1 VTPLEAAI
9 ETPLAEVARQAGA
22 LDCLVVGSGTAG
34 VTTALALAERGFRS
48 VVLEAGPLLLLQ
60 HLGELRLGGGAALHG
75 AINESV
81 RYPVAW
87 AEAQAADAPAHET
100 SGWAAVGGRSLFWTG
115 MAPRPNPWDL
125 DDWPLDFAE
134 LLPWL
139 EQAEG
144 LIGVTAPAPPAEGSV
159 AARACRTLAAA
170 GYPARPAPLAAAR
183 DEVPGGVPGDAPGT
197 TPGRR
202 AARFDSAVARLL
214 ASDHFGRLETGA
226 GVALAAQAEALRLEV
241 EGSRVTGLVVRD
253 RRSGRTE
260 ILRGPPVVLAG
271 GALQSTR
278 LALASGLDAI
288 DPAVGRGVRDHLFVQ
303 TTARRS
309 APGEADGTGEGL
321 SLFLDALPERPFHVQ
336 VQGWFEQDWYR
347 QSHSTL
353 WLEAGAGGRH
363 LMLAAFGVAAAEGHG
378 RLDPDAARAGGMAG
392 LRVLHR
398 RGAADR
404 RRLEEMRDALE
415 RVAAALGAEAL
426 RSRVH
431 PPGGALHEIGG
442 LSMGAKPAAGVTDPF
457 GRFRR
462 LDGLSVADAACFPSQ
477 GSANPYLTIT
487 AWSLRH
493 AAALADT
500 LPRNA

>member
-1 VTPLEAAI
+1 MTPLEAAI
-9 ETPLAEVARQAGA
+9 ETPLAEVARQADA

-48 VVLEAGPLLLLQ
+48 AVLEAGPLLLLQ
-60 HLGELRLGGGAALHG
+60 HLGELRLGRDAALHG

-87 AEAQAADAPAHET
+87 AETQAADAQRHET

-139 EQAEG
+139 ERAER
-144 LIGVTAPAPPAEGSV
+144 LIGVPPPAPPAEGS
-159 AARACRTLAAA
+159 APARACRALAAA
-170 GYPARPAPLAAAR
+170 GYPARPAPLAATT
-183 DEVPGGVPGDAPGT
+183 GGAAGPRT
-197 TPGRR
+197 
-202 AARFDSAVARLL
+202 ARFDSAVARLL
-214 ASDHFGRLETGA
+214 ASDNFGRLATGA
-226 GVALAAQAEALRLEV
+226 GVSLTAQAEALRLEL

-260 ILRGPPVVLAG
+260 TLRGPRVVLAG

-288 DPAVGRGVRDHLFVQ
+288 DPAVGRAVGDHLFVQ
-303 TTARRS
+303 TTARRP
-309 APGEADGTGEGL
+309 AAGEPEGDGEGL
-321 SLFLDALPERPFHVQ
+321 SLFLDARPDRPFHVQ
-336 VQGWFEQDWYR
+336 LQGWFDQDWYR

-353 WLEAGAGGRH
+353 WLEAGEGGRH
-363 LMLAAFGVAAAEGHG
+363 LMLAAFGVAAAVGDS
-378 RLDPDAARAGGMAG
+378 RLDADAARRGGMKA

-404 RRLEEMRDALE
+404 RRLEEMRDALQQ
-415 RVAAALGAEAL
+415 VAAALGAVPL

-442 LSMGAKPAAGVTDPF
+442 LCMGAEPAEGVTDAF

-462 LDGLSVADAACFPSQ
+462 LEGLSVADAACFPSQ

-493 AAALADT
+493 AAALADG

>member
-9 ETPLAEVARQAGA
+9 ESPLAEAVRQAGA
-22 LDCLVVGSGTAG
+22 LDCLIVGSGTAG

-60 HLGELRLGGGAALHG
+60 HIGELRLGRDAALH
-75 AINESV
+75 AALNESV
-81 RYPVAW
+81 RYAVEW
-87 AEAQAADAPAHET
+87 AETQAAGAPTHET
-100 SGWAAVGGRSLFWTG
+100 PAWAAVGGRSLFWTG

-125 DDWPLDFAE
+125 DDWPLDFTE

-139 EQAEG
+139 EQAER
-144 LIGVTAPAPPAEGSV
+144 LIGVAAPPPPPEGS
-159 AARACRTLAAA
+159 AAQRACRALAAA
-170 GYPARPAPLAAAR
+170 GYRARPAPLGAA
-183 DEVPGGVPGDAPGT
+183 VQGGPEDAA
-197 TPGRR
+197 GRR
-202 AARFDSAVARLL
+202 TVRFDSAVGRLL
-214 ASDHFGRLETGA
+214 ASEHFGRLEAGA
-226 GVALAAQAEALRLEV
+226 GVALVAQAEVLRLEV
-241 EGSRVTGLVVRD
+241 EGTRVTGLVVRD

-288 DPAVGRGVRDHLFVQ
+288 DPAVGRAIGDHLFVQ
-303 TTARRS
+303 ATARRT
-309 APGEADGTGEGL
+309 APGAPDALAGEGL
-321 SLFLDALPERPFHVQ
+321 SLFVDALPERPFHIQ

-353 WLEAGAGGRH
+353 WLEAGAGGDH
-363 LMLAAFGVAAAEGHG
+363 LMLAAFGVAAARPDS
-378 RLDPDAARAGGMAG
+378 RLESRLGPAAARREAAGMAG

-398 RGAADR
+398 RDAA
-404 RRLEEMRDALE
+404 E
-415 RVAAALGAEAL
+415 REGLARMQEGLRQVAAALGAEPL
-426 RSRVH
+426 REQVH
-431 PPGGALHEIGG
+431 PPGASLHEIGG
-442 LSMGAKPAAGVTDPF
+442 LCMGAEPEGGATDAF

-462 LDGLSVADAACFPSQ
+462 LEGLSVADAACFPSQ

-493 AAALADT
+493 AAALADR
-500 LPRNA
+500 LPRKA